1 MYFEGPETIS
11 SKKCK
16 YPPGGESKF
25 QFLYN
30 NAHIDKCNFNK
41 YPDTK
46 TNYNIITMQDTK
58 ENCGI
63 IANNRPCSIKTDYQ
77 NGKEKI
83 NIFKN
88 QYNDHYVQ
96 PSLKVM
102 QRPGGNNCTN
112 EYVFPSIKVTQM
124 PGGTSKVKYA
134 NQQ

>member
-63 IANNRPCSIKTDYQ
+63 IGKKNRKRKAESGD
-77 NGKEKI
+77 
-83 NIFKN
+83 
-88 QYNDHYVQ
+88 
-96 PSLKVM
+96 
-102 QRPGGNNCTN
+102 QRWYRKHEIALGRLLARHWGNHL
-112 EYVFPSIKVTQM
+112 YPRRH
-124 PGGTSKVKYA
+124 
-134 NQQ
+134 